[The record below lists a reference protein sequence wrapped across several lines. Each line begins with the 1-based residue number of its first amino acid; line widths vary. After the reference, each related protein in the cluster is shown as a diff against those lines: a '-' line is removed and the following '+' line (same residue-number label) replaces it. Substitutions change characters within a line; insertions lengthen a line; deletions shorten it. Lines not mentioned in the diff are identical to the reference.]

1 LHKDS
6 GKVIIQ
12 REIEPKQYRVSDS
25 PGAEGAYPT
34 QLEVPNI
41 CSSTFITYED
51 HMKRILISLML
62 ITTLLS
68 ALACERRGGPGAGGS
83 TGTIVVGYYG
93 DLSGR
98 TSNFGQS
105 TKAGVEMAAD
115 EINKAGGID
124 GRQIQILSEDDEGRP
139 EKAATVVTKLIDQD
153 RVVAL
158 LGEVASGNTLAAAP
172 KAQSSKVP
180 MISPSSTNPAVTQ
193 VGEYISRVCFIDPFQ
208 GDVMAKFAANT
219 LKAKK
224 AAIMLDFNSPYSRG
238 LTEFFEASFKKLG
251 GEIVNKQAYT
261 QGDRD
266 YKGQLTA
273 IRSANPDVIYVPGY
287 YGEVGVIAKQAKQLD
302 IKVPLLG
309 GDGWDSTQLWDL
321 GGDSLNGDYISNH
334 YSVDD
339 PSPAIQKFVAAYK
352 ARNGNVPDALAALGY
367 DAMMVLADAIKRAG
381 STEGAKL
388 KDAINATKGFAG
400 VTGVITIDS
409 NRNAVK
415 PAVVLRLKDRKYE
428 YVETIYPEG
437 MTPPAGAPAASPAAP
452 AAASPAAA
460 LPASS
465 PAAGTKPAPESSKP
479 ASSPH

>member
-1 LHKDS
+1 
-6 GKVIIQ
+6 
-12 REIEPKQYRVSDS
+12 
-25 PGAEGAYPT
+25 
-34 QLEVPNI
+34 
-41 CSSTFITYED
+41 
-51 HMKRILISLML
+51 MKRLLLSLAL
-62 ITTLLS
+62 ITSLLF
-68 ALACERRGGPGAGGS
+68 ALACERKGGPGAGGN
-83 TGTIVVGYYG
+83 TGPIVVGYYG

-105 TKAGVEMAAD
+105 TKNGVEMAAD

-153 RVVAL
+153 RVIAL

-172 KAQSSKVP
+172 KAQSAKVP

-193 VGEYISRVCFIDPFQ
+193 VGDYISRVCFIDPFQ

-251 GEIVNKQAYT
+251 GEIVDKQSYT

-273 IRSANPDVIYVPGY
+273 IRAKAPDVIYVPGY

-302 IKVPLLG
+302 IKAPMLG

-321 GGDSLNGDYISNH
+321 GGDALNGDYISNH

-339 PSPAIQKFVAAYK
+339 PSPAIQKFVADYR
-352 ARNGNVPDALAALGY
+352 ARYGNVPDALAALGY
-367 DAMMVLADAIKRAG
+367 DSMKVLADSIKRAG
-381 STEGAKL
+381 TTAGPQL
-388 KDAINATKGFAG
+388 KDAIAATKNFAG
-400 VTGVITIDS
+400 VTGVISLDAE
-409 NRNAVK
+409 RNAVK
-415 PAVVLRLKDRKYE
+415 PAVVLKLQDKKYI

-437 MTPPAGAPAASPAAP
+437 MSAPATAPAAPVAPVTSSASPAAATASSPAKAAAPAASPTRS
-452 AAASPAAA
+452 ASPATSTKAT
-460 LPASS
+460 PS
-465 PAAGTKPAPESSKP
+465 PQ
-479 ASSPH
+479 